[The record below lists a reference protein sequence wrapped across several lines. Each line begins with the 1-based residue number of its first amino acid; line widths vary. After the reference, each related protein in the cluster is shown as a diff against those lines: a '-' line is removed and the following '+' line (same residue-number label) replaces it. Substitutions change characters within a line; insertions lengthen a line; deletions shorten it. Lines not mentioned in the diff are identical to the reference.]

1 MLLVTH
7 AKSNE
12 SSATCTQSNF
22 LIPVAAAITRVEWGT
37 LGDVGGSGT
46 DWFRYIHLRTS
57 PHHHRR
63 RTGSPGSPDL
73 LGMLHH
79 V

>member
-1 MLLVTH
+1 MQSLMSPQLVSYTVQLLNT
-7 AKSNE
+7 S
-12 SSATCTQSNF
+12 
-22 LIPVAAAITRVEWGT
+22 VAAAITRVEWGT

-57 PHHHRR
+57 PHHLRR